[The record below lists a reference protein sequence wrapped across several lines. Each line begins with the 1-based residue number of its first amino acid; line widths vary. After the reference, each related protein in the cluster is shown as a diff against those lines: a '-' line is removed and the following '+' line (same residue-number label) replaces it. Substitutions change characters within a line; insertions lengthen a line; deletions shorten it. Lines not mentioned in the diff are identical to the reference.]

1 MKLSVIVLCYNFE
14 KYIEQC
20 LISILSQRTTFDFE
34 VLVRDDFST
43 DKSASIIERIQYFN
57 PNVKFIKGEKN
68 IGFAKSY
75 KQLLDMAK
83 GEYIAYTDGDD
94 YWTDNYKLQR
104 QSDFLDNNQDYSMT
118 CTGYW
123 QKDENENYTPPYPY
137 QWLCPI
143 VHDGNYNMTSE
154 HFLHLNP
161 GHYGRVFRKNPTSF
175 YDYMYDLPM
184 LDWPINFELSLLGKI
199 KYINFPSGVY
209 RRHNGGLMNKVKTKE
224 IGDQIKNTLLER
236 YKKFVLNNDKERL

>member
-14 KYIEQC
+14 SYIEQC
-20 LISILSQRTTFDFE
+20 LISILSQRTNFEFE
-34 VLVRDDFST
+34 VLVRDDFSN
-43 DKSASIIERIQYFN
+43 DKSSSIIERVQYYN
-57 PNVKFIKGEKN
+57 PNVKFVRGEKN

-75 KQLLDMAK
+75 KQLLDMSQ

-104 QSDFLDNNQDYSMT
+104 QCDFLDNNKDYMMT

-123 QKDENENYTPPYPY
+123 QKDEKENYTPKHPN

-143 VHDGNYNMTSE
+143 VHDGNFNITTE
-154 HFLHLNP
+154 HFLELNP
-161 GHYGRVFRKNPTSF
+161 SHYGRVYRKNPTSF
-175 YDYMYDLPM
+175 FDYMYDLPM
-184 LDWPINFELSLLGKI
+184 LDWPMNFELSLNGKV

-209 RRHNGGLMNKVKTKE
+209 RRHSGGLMNSLKTQDIGTTIKTKL
-224 IGDQIKNTLLER
+224 NER
-236 YKKFVLNNDKERL
+236 YQNFITQ